1 MASEAWGWWLNGLQL
16 LAAGGA
22 VMIAV
27 YEAVVWRWEGSR
39 SSAPPVLMAS
49 SSAAV
54 VLVTNATALTW
65 LSTSHA
71 EFLLFVR
78 AVAVTFLLLSVVAL
92 ARIVCRNAWPGW
104 VDTVAA
110 SVILIRLALWTLTDL
125 VFAHRVVAG
134 LPQYGPLMV
143 PTALATE
150 AVVAAYVV
158 MLVIKTRSHREE
170 ATLAVGWFGSL
181 VVAALAVLTD
191 KPVVAEVLV
200 GSLALPALTG
210 MAAVVWLRQNR
221 IERAI
226 LGFASRQRAFA
237 DFSRTALTVTGPD
250 LDREALKL
258 LSDYPS
264 SPTDS
269 ESSDEDF
276 RGAVTHVWAA
286 AADRAQTAD
295 ELDRR
300 ATTDD
305 LTGLPNRQRIRERIR
320 EVMSHSG
327 PSATA
332 VAVVFGNLNR
342 LGAVNDAD
350 GHAAGDHV
358 LRVVAD
364 RLAAAARPCDLVG
377 RFGSDEFVV
386 VCSDIHAG
394 DSVGGL
400 VARFHA
406 AVREPITTAEGTRL
420 HMSDSVGVMLADPTE
435 RPVDPDLLLRD
446 AMTAMHH
453 ARAQGVPTGRFHTA
467 LREAAVT
474 SAHVERAL
482 VGAVERGEIAVH
494 YQPIV
499 DLLTGTVAGFEALAR
514 WRQDSV
520 LIAPGEW
527 IPAAEKT
534 EVIHQI
540 GEHVL
545 ITAAAQVAR
554 WHRLGHHVSLSVNVS
569 APQLGT
575 QRLENAVEVALG
587 HLPIGSLMLEITE
600 SLALDQVARET
611 LTVLRD
617 RGVRTALDD
626 FGTGVS
632 ALAAIAT
639 LPIHTIKI
647 DRAITS
653 LVPGRAGE
661 SLVTATLAMAKSLGL
676 SVVVEGIETR
686 AQGRALVDLGC
697 RFGQGYHFSRP
708 VDQDAALALLQAP
721 PLIPTQQ
728 TQPQHRLAEGSSSW
742 PTEAPLSHKPQQ
754 R

>member
-1 MASEAWGWWLNGLQL
+1 MTSEVWVWWLNGLQL
-16 LAAGGA
+16 LAAGAA
-22 VMIAV
+22 VMIAA

-39 SSAPPVLMAS
+39 SSAPPLLLAS
-49 SSAAV
+49 GSATV

-65 LSTSHA
+65 LSTGYA

-92 ARIVCRNAWPGW
+92 ARIVRRDAWPGW
-104 VDTVAA
+104 VDAVAV

-125 VFAHRVVAG
+125 LFAHRVIGG
-134 LPQYGPLMV
+134 LPQYGPLMA
-143 PTALATE
+143 PTTLVME
-150 AVVAAYVV
+150 AVVAAYVL
-158 MLVIKTRSHREE
+158 MLVIKAGSHREE
-170 ATLAVGWFGSL
+170 ALVAVGWLGSL
-181 VVAALAVLTD
+181 VVGALAVLTD
-191 KPVVAEVLV
+191 NPVAAEVLV
-200 GSLALPALTG
+200 GILTLPALTG

-226 LGFASRQRAFA
+226 LGFAFRQRAFA

-264 SPTDS
+264 SLTDS
-269 ESSDEDF
+269 QSRDEDF

-286 AADRAQTAD
+286 AAARAQTAD
-295 ELDRR
+295 ELHRR
-300 ATTDD
+300 ATIDD
-305 LTGLPNRQRIRERIR
+305 LTGLPNRQVIRERIQEAMGR
-320 EVMSHSG
+320 LS
-327 PSATA
+327 PSQTA

-364 RLAAAARPCDLVG
+364 RLAAAAQPCDLVG

-386 VCSDIHAG
+386 ICSDIGSG
-394 DSVGGL
+394 DSVGNL
-400 VARFHA
+400 VARFHD
-406 AVREPITTAEGTRL
+406 AVRQPITTAEGTRL
-420 HMSDSVGVMLADPTE
+420 HMSASVGVILADPTE

-453 ARAQGVPTGRFHTA
+453 ARAHGVPTGRFHTA

-499 DLLTGTVAGFEALAR
+499 DLQTETVAGFEALAR

-534 EVIHQI
+534 GLIHQV

-545 ITAAAQVAR
+545 ITAATQVER

-575 QRLENAVEVALG
+575 QQLDKAVQVALE
-587 HLPIGSLMLEITE
+587 HLPNRSLVLEITE
-600 SLALDQVARET
+600 SLALDQVAREA
-611 LTVLRD
+611 LTELRKH
-617 RGVRTALDD
+617 GLHTALDD
-626 FGTGVS
+626 FGTGFS

-639 LPIHTIKI
+639 LPIDTIKI

-653 LVPGRAGE
+653 LVQERAGE
-661 SLVTATLAMAKSLGL
+661 SLVTATLAMAQSLGL
-676 SVVVEGIETR
+676 SVVVEGIETQ
-686 AQGRALVDLGC
+686 AQCQALIDLGC
-697 RFGQGYHFSRP
+697 RFGQGYYFSRP
-708 VDQDAALALLQAP
+708 LDHDAALALLQAP
-721 PLIPTQQ
+721 PVIPTQP
-728 TQPQHRLAEGSSSW
+728 TQPQHRLAEAHGE
-742 PTEAPLSHKPQQ
+742 PKAH
-754 R
+754 

>member
-1 MASEAWGWWLNGLQL
+1 MAPEVWAWWLNGLQL
-16 LAAGGA
+16 VAAGA
-22 VMIAV
+22 ALMIAV

-39 SSAPPVLMAS
+39 SSAPAVLLAS
-49 SSAAV
+49 GSATV
-54 VLVTNATALTW
+54 FLVTNATAVTW
-65 LSTSHA
+65 LSTGHA
-71 EFLLFVR
+71 ELLLFVR
-78 AVAVTFLLLSVVAL
+78 TVAVTLLLLSVVAL
-92 ARIVCRNAWPGW
+92 ARVVCRNAWPGW
-104 VDTVAA
+104 VDAVAV

-125 VFAHRVVAG
+125 VFAHQVIEG
-134 LPQYGPLMV
+134 LPQYGPWMV
-143 PTALATE
+143 PTALAME
-150 AVVAAYVV
+150 AVVAAYVL
-158 MLVIKTRSHREE
+158 MLVIKAPSHRDE
-170 ATLAVGWFGSL
+170 AILAVGWLGTL

-191 KPVVAEVLV
+191 EPVAAEVLL
-200 GSLALPALTG
+200 GILTLPALTA
-210 MAAVVWLRQNR
+210 MAAVVWIRQNR
-221 IERAI
+221 IERTI

-237 DFSRTALTVTGPD
+237 DFSRTARTVTGPD
-250 LDREALKL
+250 LDLEAIKL
-258 LSDYPS
+258 LSGDPS
-264 SPTDS
+264 SQTVP

-276 RGAVTHVWAA
+276 RGAVTQVWAA
-286 AADRAQTAD
+286 AADLAHTTD

-300 ATTDD
+300 ATIDD

-320 EVMSHSG
+320 EVMGHPG
-327 PSATA
+327 PSGTA

-342 LGAVNDAD
+342 LRAINAAD

-364 RLAAAARPCDLVG
+364 RLAAAAQPCDLVG

-394 DSVGGL
+394 DSVGSL
-400 VARFHA
+400 VARFHD
-406 AVREPITTAEGTRL
+406 AVRQPVTTAEGTRL
-420 HMSDSVGVMLADPTE
+420 HMSASVGVILADPTE

-474 SAHVERAL
+474 SAHIERAL

-499 DLLTGTVAGFEALAR
+499 DLLSESVAGFEALAR

-534 EVIHQI
+534 GAIHQI

-545 ITAAAQVAR
+545 ITAAAQVER
-554 WHRLGHHVSLSVNVS
+554 WHRLGHHVHLSVNVS

-575 QRLENAVEVALG
+575 EQLENAVQVALG
-587 HLPIGSLMLEITE
+587 HLPIRSLVLEITE

-611 LTVLRD
+611 LSELRN
-617 RGVRTALDD
+617 RGVRTAMDD
-626 FGTGVS
+626 FGTGFS

-639 LPIHTIKI
+639 LPIDTIKI

-653 LVPGRAGE
+653 LVPERAGE
-661 SLVTATLAMAKSLGL
+661 SLVSATLAMAKSLGL
-676 SVVVEGIETR
+676 TVVVEGIETQ
-686 AQGRALVDLGC
+686 AQFKALVDLGC
-697 RFGQGYHFSRP
+697 RFGQGYYFSRP
-708 VDQDAALALLQAP
+708 VDPDAALALLQAP

-728 TQPQHRLAEGSSSW
+728 TQSQNRASEERSTSWRTEG
-742 PTEAPLSHKPQQ
+742 LRQKPSQ